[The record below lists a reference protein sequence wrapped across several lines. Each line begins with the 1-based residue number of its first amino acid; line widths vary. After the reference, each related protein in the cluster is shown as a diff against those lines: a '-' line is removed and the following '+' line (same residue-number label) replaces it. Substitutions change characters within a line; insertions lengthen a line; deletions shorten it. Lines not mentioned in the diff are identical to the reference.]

1 MKERAKDFLHFLPFL
16 LAAAVAAYALWVI
29 GRHRHDTPP
38 ETIVKTDT
46 VVVVH
51 YDTITAYKPV
61 PFNVYVVDTMWVPV
75 TVHEHD
81 TVWAQ
86 LPREAKVYQDSSYRA
101 VISGYRPSLD
111 TISVYQKQVTV
122 LVTNNVRI
130 PPPRWSWGVQAGVG
144 VNTGGTVTPYIGVG
158 IQYRLGDFEIRKK

>member
-1 MKERAKDFLHFLPFL
+1 MKERTKDFLHFLPFL

-29 GRHRHDTPP
+29 GHLRHDTPP
-38 ETIVKTDT
+38 ETVVKTDT

-101 VISGYRPSLD
+101 VVSGYRPSLD
-111 TISVYQKQVTV
+111 TISIYQRTMTVTKV
-122 LVTNNVRI
+122 ERVTI
-130 PPPRWSWGVQAGVG
+130 PAPRWSWGVQAGVG
-144 VNTGGTVTPYIGVG
+144 ATKDGLGPYIGVG
-158 IQYRLGDFEIRKK
+158 IQYRLGK

>member
-1 MKERAKDFLHFLPFL
+1 MSERLTNVLHFL
-16 LAAAVAAYALWVI
+16 LAAGIAVAFGLWSAHHF
-29 GRHRHDTPP
+29 RYEQP
-38 ETIVKTDT
+38 EPVVETRTDT
-46 VVVVH
+46 LYV

-101 VISGYRPSLD
+101 VVSGFRPSLD
-111 TISVYQKQVTV
+111 TISVYQRTV
-122 LVTNNVRI
+122 YIDKVERVKVE
-130 PPPRWSWGVQAGVG
+130 PSRWSWGVQTGLGYGAGG
-144 VNTGGTVTPYIGVG
+144 VSPWIGVG
-158 IQYRLGDFEIRKK
+158 IQYRIGYFELSK